1 MEAGENI
8 RETSKGD
15 VDEIEIDL
23 KKIILMIKDQEN
35 AVLIVP
41 LPEQENANEDVE
53 PHAHID
59 GGDIAIEFH
68 LL

>member
-1 MEAGENI
+1 VEAGENI